1 MIKQCMKAA
10 LVAAAMMGATMAK
23 ADDARPVEMAAV
35 DRTLTFAIPSHAIAS
50 YIATLNEAS
59 DFTVFVHQ
67 DCPAD
72 LQRLAL
78 RRLWR
83 MLPQDAADNATN

>member
-10 LVAAAMMGATMAK
+10 LVAAAMMGVTAAK
-23 ADDARPVEMAAV
+23 AEDAKPMEMAAV

-50 YIATLNEAS
+50 YIATLNERS

-72 LQRLAL
+72 LQRMAL
-78 RRLWR
+78 RRLWK
-83 MLPQDAADNATN
+83 MLPQDSADSAFN